1 MNRLLDDNEI
11 KEWYDHKMKIII
23 LEPKERSNETFD
35 RVGRINY

>member
-23 LEPKERSNETFD
+23 LEPKERGKETFD
-35 RVGRINY
+35 RSGGIKY